1 MILDNPCHLVVPH
14 GLGVVQGVE
23 PVTVRRGHAHCPA
36 PASVQ
41 SLHCSHTP
49 TPVTQQ
55 VTLNRAVLGD
65 KIQCSIEF

>member
-1 MILDNPCHLVVPH
+1 MILYNPCHLVVPH

-23 PVTVRRGHAHCPA
+23 SVTVRWGHAHCPA

-49 TPVTQQ
+49 APVTQE
-55 VTLNRAVLGD
+55 VTW
-65 KIQCSIEF
+65 K